1 MPTIRNAREGEADLL
16 TEIGLRAWAQAM
28 GPIGGSEDLR
38 VNALDAFSYFTRY
51 SWVTITVIE
60 ETGVAAGWAAR
71 EGLDETVTDFWIDP
85 SFQRRGLGT
94 ALLRDIE
101 RQILDQG
108 LDIVRLQTHAQN
120 SDAVSFF
127 EKNGYAINWLSIS
140 YSPKLDQDVQSV
152 GLSRWLVAAPSG
164 EYGREF

>member
-60 ETGVAAGWAAR
+60 ENGVAAGWAAR

-94 ALLRDIE
+94 TLLREIE

-152 GLSRWLVAAPSG
+152 GLSRWLVAVPG
-164 EYGREF
+164 GDYGREF